1 MITLRAGTDVGN
13 TALSVTVDIA
23 KDEPPYAEENF
34 YGVSIRRIF
43 QVRKKLK
50 DPANE
55 KETTNSSQ
63 IFWEVDYAKEKQ
75 SAIRLSLPGR
85 KYARH

>member
-23 KDEPPYAEENF
+23 KDEPPYAEKVF
-34 YGVSIRRIF
+34 YDVSIRRIF

-50 DPANE
+50 DPAND
-55 KETTNSSQ
+55 KETINPSQ
-63 IFWEVDYAKEKQ
+63 IFWESD
-75 SAIRLSLPGR
+75 
-85 KYARH
+85 